1 MQVYRGCNQTP
12 SVNRDSKE
20 PEIKK
25 KPNSQ
30 VPVVLQRLGTLMKL
44 LRRPMGRQQESDM
57 VSKKSLP
64 IPSISKMLTHANIS
78 EDIQPTDVLTPPNE
92 KECHEEDQDAGEEH
106 KVQMKI
112 LKLKLLQE
120 EKILKQ
126 DKMKTE
132 ILKLQI

>member
-1 MQVYRGCNQTP
+1 LEA
-12 SVNRDSKE
+12 K
-20 PEIKK
+20 
-25 KPNSQ
+25 
-30 VPVVLQRLGTLMKL
+30 TL
-44 LRRPMGRQQESDM
+44 SFDA
-57 VSKKSLP
+57 
-64 IPSISKMLTHANIS
+64 ISR
-78 EDIQPTDVLTPPNE
+78 
-92 KECHEEDQDAGEEH
+92 DAGEEH